1 MTQILQLIRIW
12 NATFSSHLLRGD
24 WNVSSTPHS
33 RLFPFKT
40 VKNFHPFHTREV
52 QTIVPSLKKM
62 GKTLYLIRSF
72 FGFFL
77 WFLFFFLSLA
87 LQKSKLNE
95 SFVDTSLSNTIIQ
108 HTLTL
113 RRISVTAIQIFV
125 KIPLKINQARE
136 KVDSSLSRTFFESMW
151 QNTVMLLNN
160 WGVRGKG
167 TPHSKVR
174 TLKVNKYNAVRID
187 VLMKCMID
195 SHKRQVITRPLYNR
209 NYITAGMTYQNIF
222 TLPNAQWF

>member
-1 MTQILQLIRIW
+1 MKTKNTNKMTQILQLIRIW

-24 WNVSSTPHS
+24 WNVSSPPHS

-52 QTIVPSLKKM
+52 QKTVPSLKKV

-77 WFLFFFLSLA
+77 WFLFFLLFPLGLA

-95 SFVDTSLSNTIIQ
+95 SFIDTSLSNAIIQ

-113 RRISVTAIQIFV
+113 WRISVTAIQIFV
-125 KIPLKINQARE
+125 KIPL
-136 KVDSSLSRTFFESMW
+136 
-151 QNTVMLLNN
+151 
-160 WGVRGKG
+160 
-167 TPHSKVR
+167 
-174 TLKVNKYNAVRID
+174 
-187 VLMKCMID
+187 
-195 SHKRQVITRPLYNR
+195 
-209 NYITAGMTYQNIF
+209 
-222 TLPNAQWF
+222 

>member
-1 MTQILQLIRIW
+1 MFLQHHTLVFSPSKLWRTSILFTPGRSKQLSLPWRRWGRHYI
-12 NATFSSHLLRGD
+12 LL
-24 WNVSSTPHS
+24 
-33 RLFPFKT
+33 
-40 VKNFHPFHTREV
+40 EA
-52 QTIVPSLKKM
+52 SLAFFCD
-62 GKTLYLIRSF
+62 SF
-72 FGFFL
+72 FFS
-77 WFLFFFLSLA
+77 LSLA

-95 SFVDTSLSNTIIQ
+95 SFIDTSLSNAIIQ

-113 RRISVTAIQIFV
+113 RRISVTAMQIFV
-125 KIPLKINQARE
+125 KIPLKINQTRE